1 MAVAQ
6 AEAVAASSRHRLGVS
21 FLTLIALA
29 LGLTGSAAAAW
40 NMSTNVSGPAVTR
53 ARALSTSAAPTATF
67 ARPKVT
73 VSWSASSF
81 AGGGAA
87 PAYVVRRYNVVTG
100 VSQAGSNSCSGLVT
114 ALTCTE
120 NNTPAGTFRYT
131 VTSAVGAWRG
141 IESPQS
147 APVVVT

>member
-1 MAVAQ
+1 MVDAR
-6 AEAVAASSRHRLGVS
+6 AEAGAASSRHRLGVS
-21 FLTLIALA
+21 FLTLLA
-29 LGLTGSAAAAW
+29 LVLVTASAAAAW
-40 NMSTNVSGPAVTR
+40 GTNASGPAATR
-53 ARALSTSAAPTATF
+53 ARALSTSAPPTAVF

-81 AGGGAA
+81 SGGGAA

-120 NNTPAGTFRYT
+120 NNAPAGTFRYT

>member
-1 MAVAQ
+1 MVDAH
-6 AEAVAASSRHRLGVS
+6 AEAVAASSRYRLGVS
-21 FLTLIALA
+21 FLTLLALV
-29 LGLTGSAAAAW
+29 LGLTASAAAAW
-40 NMSTNVSGPAVTR
+40 GTNASGPAATR

-81 AGGGAA
+81 AGGGVA

-100 VSQAGSNSCSGLVT
+100 VGQAGTNSCSGLVT

-147 APVVVT
+147 TPVVVT